1 MKKKILSIA
10 LVLAGLMGTSA
21 MAQSPA
27 TTQQQQ
33 QTCQQQTCTATPK
46 ANPFEG
52 LNLSEKQQ
60 AELKALREGC
70 KAEREKIAAQEKAE
84 KKEMREQR
92 KKDTKEYLGKIKDI
106 LTPEQYVQFLEN
118 AYLNHGNRPF
128 SAQRGGKQAMRQGKQ
143 GKNGKQAMRQG
154 KQGQR
159 GQRAN
164 ASQPAQNAA
173 V

>member
-21 MAQSPA
+21 MAQSPS
-27 TTQQQQ
+27 TTPQP
-33 QTCQQQTCTATPK
+33 TCQQQTCTAKAK

-70 KAEREKIAAQEKAE
+70 KAERQKIAAQEKAE

-92 KKDTKEYLGKIKDI
+92 KKDNKEYLDKIKGI

-118 AYLNHGNRPF
+118 AYLNQGNRPF
-128 SAQRGGKQAMRQGKQ
+128 SPRMGGKQAMRQGKD
-143 GKNGKQAMRQG
+143 GKQAKNR
-154 KQGQR
+154 KQHGQR
-159 GQRAN
+159 SQRTN
-164 ASQPAQNAA
+164 ASQPTQNAA

>member
-21 MAQSPA
+21 MAQSPS
-27 TTQQQQ
+27 TTPQP
-33 QTCQQQTCTATPK
+33 TCQQACPAKAKAKAK

-60 AELKALREGC
+60 AELNALREGC
-70 KAEREKIAAQEKAE
+70 KAERQKIAAQEKAE

-92 KKDTKEYLGKIKDI
+92 KKDNKEYLGKIKDI

-118 AYLNHGNRPF
+118 AYLNQGNRPF
-128 SAQRGGKQAMRQGKQ
+128 SPRMGGKQAKDGKHA
-143 GKNGKQAMRQG
+143 KNRKQHGRH
-154 KQGQR
+154 GQR
-159 GQRAN
+159 TN
-164 ASQPAQNAA
+164 ASQPTQNAA